1 MGLHPLW
8 DLRGITSSALL
19 CSRSHQADPGT
30 ATSHLFANTPQLMSW
45 DAHIGEEETDA
56 SDQLLASLLQQQ
68 RYQLISVKLS
78 VNWWWQAEGCLNLCF
93 VRPFENLLTLGRP
106 TNCAADGCS
115 FP

>member
-1 MGLHPLW
+1 VGLHPPW

-19 CSRSHQADPGT
+19 CSRSHQADAGT

-78 VNWWWQAEGCLNLCF
+78 VN
-93 VRPFENLLTLGRP
+93 
-106 TNCAADGCS
+106 
-115 FP
+115 